1 MMSRQMEK
9 LVMSRQHEAASIVKK
24 LGWMGKGA
32 EGENKGVKRKRD
44 GVVVTTTKNAK
55 KGQSKVAGLEKWCN
69 KTVIYLYSACHHV
82 NVVS

>member
-1 MMSRQMEK
+1 MMSRQMDG
-9 LVMSRQHEAASIVKK
+9 EACYEPTASIVKK

-32 EGENKGVKRKRD
+32 EVENKGVKRKRD